1 MTNHPN
7 RNWRRRMQSEAATF
21 LDAQPWPD
29 GDGAFI
35 LSRDELRAF
44 MERAYCGGYAS
55 GRMSRAAGV
64 TKLGSTS

>member
-1 MTNHPN
+1 MTNHPT
-7 RNWRRRMQSEAATF
+7 RNWRRRMHSEAATF
-21 LDAQPWPD
+21 LDAQPWPE

>member
-1 MTNHPN
+1 
-7 RNWRRRMQSEAATF
+7 MQSEAATF
-21 LDAQPWPD
+21 LDAQPWPE

>member
-7 RNWRRRMQSEAATF
+7 RNWRRRMQSEAAAF
-21 LDAQPWPD
+21 LGAQQWPE